1 MRQKS
6 SSHLDTSHHLQKA
19 ITMTPTDHDTLVTS
33 LTDRIKTLE
42 AACLVSKDLVDEN
55 KQLKDRLEGAEASK
69 EALMRLVW

>member
-1 MRQKS
+1 
-6 SSHLDTSHHLQKA
+6 
-19 ITMTPTDHDTLVTS
+19 MTPTDHDTLVTS